1 MYSQGRIKAF
11 KWTAVVLNVVLL
23 SRCIA
28 HWKAFFDATGYQ
40 TYLALIFTLSLF
52 IVLLMALAIAVYA
65 EEKVKD
71 TIRSPKPLLE
81 YWANRFFLIPT
92 DTTRS

>member
-1 MYSQGRIKAF
+1 MYDQRRISVF

-40 TYLALIFTLSLF
+40 TYLALIFTITLF

-71 TIRSPKPLLE
+71 NIRSPKPLLE
-81 YWANRFFLIPT
+81 HWADRFFLIHS